1 MLFLSKKIDMK
12 DPQIILYAQIGL
24 ISVGALILLIHAYV
38 YFALNKKSKDD
49 EKKIWVPPKPKP
61 QLPFN
66 MGPPPEPVKPE
77 DYEATTYKEYETKLL
92 RESGFGVLMSLGISM
107 FMSIKFNVHVSLLMQ
122 SVMMPM
128 NLLDSLVLKKYILGS
143 KNPRIYNEEFT
154 APTVASLEAAA
165 AAAAAA
171 NPTAITDEEPRV
183 VELPSEPKETKKD
196 K

>member
-1 MLFLSKKIDMK
+1 MK

-24 ISVGALILLIHAYV
+24 TSVVVLIFLIHAYV

-66 MGPPPEPVKPE
+66 LGPAPEPVKPE
-77 DYEATTYKEYETKLL
+77 EYEATTYKEYETKLL
-92 RESGFGVLMSLGISM
+92 RESMFSVLMSFGISM
-107 FMSIKFNVHVSLLMQ
+107 FMSFKFNVHVSLLMQ
-122 SVMMPM
+122 SVMTPLG
-128 NLLDSLVLKKYILGS
+128 LLDNLVLKKYIVGS
-143 KNPRIYNEEFT
+143 KNPRMYNEEFAEPT
-154 APTVASLEAAA
+154 AASIAAAA

-171 NPTAITDEEPRV
+171 NPDAIADAEPRV
-183 VELPSEPKETKKD
+183 VELPSETKETKKE

>member
-24 ISVGALILLIHAYV
+24 TSVVSLILLIHAYV
-38 YFALNKKSKDD
+38 YFVMNSKSKDD

-66 MGPPPEPVKPE
+66 LGPAPEPVKPE
-77 DYEATTYKEYETKLL
+77 EYEHTTYKEYETKLL
-92 RESGFGVLMSLGISM
+92 RESVFSVLMSFGISM
-107 FMSIKFNVHVSLLMQ
+107 FMSFKFNVHVSLLMQ
-122 SVMMPM
+122 SVMTPM
-128 NLLDSLVLKKYILGS
+128 GLLDNLVLKKYILGS
-143 KNPRIYNEEFT
+143 KNPRIYNEEF
-154 APTVASLEAAA
+154 AEPTVATIAAAA

-171 NPTAITDEEPRV
+171 NPSITDEAPRAAEPPAEV
-183 VELPSEPKETKKD
+183 KETKKD